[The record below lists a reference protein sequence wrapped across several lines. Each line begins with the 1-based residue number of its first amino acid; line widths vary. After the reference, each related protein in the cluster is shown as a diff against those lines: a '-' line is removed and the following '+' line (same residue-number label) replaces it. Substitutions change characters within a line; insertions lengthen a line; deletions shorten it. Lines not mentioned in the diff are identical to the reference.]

1 MPLVRIETRRGL
13 SADVKRKIMEGIH
26 RALVTTFKIPDHD
39 RNQRFTE
46 YAPEDFDVPTGRGEH
61 YCIVEIIVFPGR
73 SLDTKRA
80 LYREIVACFDGVGL
94 PREDVFI
101 VLHEQPREN
110 WAFRGGQAAC
120 DLDLGFKVE
129 V

>member
-13 SADVKRKIMEGIH
+13 SAQGKRKLMDGVHE
-26 RALVTTFKIPDHD
+26 ALVTAFKIPDHD
-39 RNQRFTE
+39 RNQRFVE
-46 YAPEDFDVPTGRGEH
+46 YAPDDFDIPHGRGPQ
-61 YCIVEIIVFPGR
+61 YCIVEIVAFPGR
-73 SLDTKRA
+73 SVDAKRV
-80 LYREIVACFDGVGL
+80 LYREIVARFAEAGI

-101 VLHEQPREN
+101 VLQEQPREN

-120 DLDLGFKVE
+120 DLELGFTVE